1 MILTFRL
8 MDSQHSVTIPRHR
21 TVNTGTLDA
30 VVSDVADFLRK
41 PKKEVRETL
50 FG

>member
-1 MILTFRL
+1 MILTLRL
-8 MDSQHSVTIPRHR
+8 MDSQHSVTIPQHR
-21 TVNTGTLDA
+21 TVNTGTFDA
-30 VVSDVADFLRK
+30 VVSDVADFLGK